1 MKLNKL
7 TGAMLASTISFAALL
22 PATSFASSIP
32 GAVNDHIPLG
42 TAYNSL
48 TGEFLN
54 FQTVKGQVK
63 VVGNTSTSIKTYQ
76 NMDYEQ
82 VSSRLSGDVTID
94 ADFPVVQAEASADLA
109 LETAS
114 DAFSSNWVMS
124 VINVARSEVLRPIGS
139 ASSVTLSDQGQD
151 VADENLNDSALIKAV
166 GDEFVTE
173 IEYSTQLFV
182 SMKAE
187 YLSTADKDAINGA
200 ISVDFALG
208 EVEGDLS
215 YLSEEQKQSVKITVR
230 AHQFGGS
237 PLELLTI
244 LPDNIITCD
253 LTNFTP
259 CETLF
264 EEAIKYAK
272 GIDTYAGNG
281 FKDQVADIANSN
293 VVGYKTEK
301 YDQHFGTYALA
312 PSSAY
317 TKDNNDVVIN
327 QLENE
332 YVEQLENHSRATS
345 LLGKS
350 ISYLNETQRA
360 ALRSTAKVTITN
372 AEALRDLV
380 NFCSTN
386 VYNGDCNTYLANNCP
401 VEGNSRS
408 CLKEYS
414 TDVFNQAEKSEFD
427 LVLSEYSHLV
437 RHEDVKGIYVEL
449 MHQDDGDMYNPTN
462 SVPLTVDY
470 ATGKLS
476 IGPNFAM
483 YSVQNVTSSFLLKST
498 AKYDYTLIHP
508 GWEWRDGYGD
518 GYDSIKVY
526 KDGTWQTVSENS
538 LEFDEALL
546 NSATQV
552 DGYYYYLVEMRQV
565 EYPIIWF
572 LSHETTHDYYFYRKP
587 QAQVNMTTGVVA
599 DGTPFYFTR
608 ENINVDKDVDGNT
621 IGWCNTRPGW
631 TTGDSEACAASGRLY
646 TWHQAAKACEAY
658 NDIDNGST
666 GLVWSLPTKD
676 ELDFFIDRVEQ
687 DSGAGNAGYW
697 LKSFR
702 FDHFAA
708 IPYGGT
714 YGTNDDFSMAIQP
727 SGYDAGA
734 GSTNVMTDQ
743 TTWGGFWTAT
753 ETSASSANLL
763 YVENGSTDVKYAT
776 FGKSGRNPVR
786 CIGKY
791 AK

>member
-7 TGAMLASTISFAALL
+7 TGAMLASTLSFAAIL

-54 FQTVKGQVK
+54 FQSVKGQVK
-63 VVGNTSTSIKTYQ
+63 VEGNTNTSIKTYQ
-76 NMDYEQ
+76 NMGYEQ
-82 VSSRLSGDVTID
+82 VSSRLSGDVSIN
-94 ADFPVVQAEASADLA
+94 ADFPVVKAEASADLA

-139 ASSVTLSDQGQD
+139 ASSVTLSDQGQA
-151 VADENLNDSALIKAV
+151 VANQNLNDSALIKAV

-208 EVEGDLS
+208 DVNGDLS

-230 AHQFGGS
+230 AHQFGGN

-301 YDQHFGTYALA
+301 YEDNFGTYALA
-312 PSSAY
+312 PSSPY

-327 QLENE
+327 QLEDE
-332 YVEQLENHSRATS
+332 YVDQLENHSRATS

-360 ALRSTAKVTITN
+360 ALRSTTKVSITN

-380 NFCSTN
+380 NFCTTN
-386 VYNGDCNTYLANNCP
+386 VYNGDCNTYIANNCP

-408 CLKEYS
+408 CIKEYS
-414 TDVFNQAEKSEFD
+414 TAVFNQTEKSEFD
-427 LVLSEYSHLV
+427 LVLGEYNHLI
-437 RHEDVKGIYVEL
+437 RPENIEDVYTEV
-449 MHQDDGDMYNPTN
+449 MHQGDGFMYNPTN
-462 SVPLTVDY
+462 SPEPSLDY
-470 ATGKLS
+470 TDGKVSTGS
-476 IGPNFAM
+476 SFTM
-483 YSVQNVTSSFLLKST
+483 YSLQYVNTSFLIKST
-498 AKYDYTLIHP
+498 ARYRMTQIYP
-508 GWEWRDGYGD
+508 QRAQGYGD
-518 GYDSIKVY
+518 GKGSIKVL
-526 KDGTWQTVSENS
+526 KDGSWQTAVENTTTW
-538 LEFDEALL
+538 DQALL
-546 NSATQV
+546 DSATAV
-552 DGYYYYLVEMRQV
+552 NGYYYYLVDIKDV
-565 EYPIIWF
+565 EFPVISF
-572 LSHETTHDYYFYRKP
+572 VSDDATHDYYFYRKP
-587 QAQVNMTTGVVA
+587 VSQVNMTTGVVA
-599 DGTPFYFTR
+599 GGTPFYFTA
-608 ENINVDKDVDGNT
+608 ENLDIDKDVDGNT
-621 IGWCNTRPGW
+621 IGWCYTRPGW
-631 TTGDSEACAASGRLY
+631 TTGDDKSCASNGRMY
-646 TWHQAAKACEAY
+646 SWDQAFKACEAY
-658 NDIDNGST
+658 NELDNGST
-666 GLVWSLPTKD
+666 GLVWSVPTQAEMD
-676 ELDFFIDRVEQ
+676 LLVSRVEQ

-697 LKSFR
+697 LKSYEFLEHNGSHNGNDA
-702 FDHFAA
+702 FGFGLQPTGFH
-708 IPYGGT
+708 YG
-714 YGTNDDFSMAIQP
+714 YGLNNMYNP
-727 SGYDAGA
+727 
-734 GSTNVMTDQ
+734 N
-743 TTWGGFWTAT
+743 TWGGFWTAK
-753 ETSASSANLL
+753 EANSSEAVLFYAESMN
-763 YVENGSTDVKYAT
+763 TQTKYAN
-776 FGKSGRNPVR
+776 FSKGARNAVR

-791 AK
+791 AN